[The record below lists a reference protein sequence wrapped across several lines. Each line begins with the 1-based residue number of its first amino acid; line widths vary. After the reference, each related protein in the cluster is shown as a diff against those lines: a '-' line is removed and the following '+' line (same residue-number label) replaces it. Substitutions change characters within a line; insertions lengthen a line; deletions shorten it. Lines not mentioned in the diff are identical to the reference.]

1 MSDSDGSSESMG
13 ISDARLEKAL
23 RDAVE
28 KTFKSDPEQLT
39 VKRLR
44 IKVEQ
49 ELDLD
54 DGFFKNNAT
63 WNTRSKEVIQSEVLA
78 QEVNQPP
85 SSQPAPAS
93 SPAKERE
100 QPTKGRKAVNKK
112 KRSSASNEGPAKRRK
127 KSLSEEDISA
137 DGEDSPPE
145 LGAKDPGV
153 PQPASSSSLSDV
165 DGKDEKGPERK
176 EGAEKTA
183 VDGQGQASES
193 EMSELIDEEPKSKK
207 KTGKASSKKSSSKK
221 KESSKPS
228 KAPQQPADPD
238 SEEIKRLQGWLVKCG
253 IRKMWFR
260 ELAPYNTPKAKIRH
274 LKEMLSEAG
283 MTGRYSQEKATQIR
297 EERELKADIEA
308 VQAGAKHWGKAESG
322 EEEEGRPRRRV
333 ARGLQELD
341 FLKDDDGDES
351 D

>member
-1 MSDSDGSSESMG
+1 MSFRVD
-13 ISDARLEKAL
+13 RK
-23 RDAVE
+23 
-28 KTFKSDPEQLT
+28 Q
-39 VKRLR
+39 
-44 IKVEQ
+44 
-49 ELDLD
+49 
-54 DGFFKNNAT
+54 
-63 WNTRSKEVIQSEVLA
+63 LA

-93 SPAKERE
+93 SPAKERQ
-100 QPTKGRKAVNKK
+100 QPTKGPKAVNKK
-112 KRSSASNEGPAKRRK
+112 KRPSASNEGSAKRRK

-137 DGEDSPPE
+137 DGQDAPPK
-145 LGAKDPGV
+145 LGAKETGV
-153 PQPASSSSLSDV
+153 PQSPSSSPLSDV
-165 DGKDEKGPERK
+165 DGKDEKGPESK
-176 EGAEKTA
+176 EGAEKTGS
-183 VDGQGQASES
+183 DGPGQASES
-193 EMSELIDEEPKSKK
+193 EMSELIDEEPKPKK
-207 KTGKASSKKSSSKK
+207 KPGKASSKKPSSRT
-221 KESSKPS
+221 KEGSKPS

-297 EERELKADIEA
+297 EERELKADTEA
-308 VQAGAKHWGKAESG
+308 VQAGAKQWGKVESG
-322 EEEEGRPRRRV
+322 EEDEGRPRRRV